1 MNILFRPYYVQC
13 SNWNVGSGSCIMS
26 LWSLDPG
33 DKMFQFHFR
42 PEKGVLVNN
51 FRLTISYS
59 WTGQRPCFNFV
70 ISFLCCV
77 YALCR
82 TPYYVIVC
90 SISILLCCVNHSLLF
105 TWNVFVR
112 CSHELS
118 CENTGFIIYTWNNIT
133 YLSVLLPPPVP
144 WPNTQTPQHTR

>member
-70 ISFLCCV
+70 ISFSCCV

-82 TPYYVIVC
+82 TPYVIVC
-90 SISILLCCVNHSLLF
+90 SISILLCYVNHSLLF
-105 TWNVFVR
+105 TWNVLFVW

-118 CENTGFIIYTWNNIT
+118 CENTVSIIYYAEPEIILLI
-133 YLSVLLPPPVP
+133 YQCSSLHLSQYT
-144 WPNTQTPQHTR
+144 NSTAH